1 MKSKAKNRKD
11 LRARRHARIQRK
23 VRGTA
28 ERPRLVVY
36 RSLRHVE
43 AQLVD
48 DDRGVTLLGVSTRAP
63 AVQSAKGGDK
73 GEKSDKGEKG
83 GKGGKGE
90 KSEARTGKVA
100 ASFTAGRLLA
110 ERARE
115 VGVEQVVFDRGGFR
129 YHGRVKALAD
139 GARDGGLRF

>member
-1 MKSKAKNRKD
+1 MKSKAKNRKE

-23 VRGTA
+23 LRGTA

-63 AVQSAKGGDK
+63 AVRAAKGE
-73 GEKSDKGEKG
+73 GEKGKKGEKG
-83 GKGGKGE
+83 EKGDE
-90 KSEARTGKVA
+90 RSAKVA
-100 ASFTAGRLLA
+100 ASFEAGRLLA

-115 VGVEQVVFDRGGFR
+115 AGVEQVVFDRGGFR

-139 GARDGGLRF
+139 GARKGGLRF

>member
-1 MKSKAKNRKD
+1 MKSKAKNRKE

-23 VRGTA
+23 LRGTA
-28 ERPRLVVY
+28 ERPRLVVH

-63 AVQSAKGGDK
+63 AVRAAKGGGEKGKK
-73 GEKSDKGEKG
+73 GEEGEKGEKG
-83 GKGGKGE
+83 E
-90 KSEARTGKVA
+90 ERSAKVA
-100 ASFTAGRLLA
+100 ASFEAGRLLA

-115 VGVEQVVFDRGGFR
+115 AGVEQVVFDRGGFR

-139 GARDGGLRF
+139 GAREGGLRF